1 YSRFAC
7 RYLARVLNVPGLA
20 ADTQKRGE
28 RSNRR
33 LFKIQ
38 ELTMLWAVR
47 GTLDN
52 GEDVSIVVEAESQAE
67 AECFGLKRSIPVAVV
82 HPATREDVAS
92 AKLAKM
98 LWRYTPEE
106 KYRCF
111 GRSLGKLELTFLV
124 VLGLG

>member
-1 YSRFAC
+1 
-7 RYLARVLNVPGLA
+7 
-20 ADTQKRGE
+20 
-28 RSNRR
+28 
-33 LFKIQ
+33 
-38 ELTMLWAVR
+38 MLWAVR

-82 HPATREDVAS
+82 HPATRDDIMA
-92 AKLAKM
+92 AKTAKM

-106 KYRCF
+106 KYLCF

-124 VLGLG
+124 VLALGTVLLNLRSSHVALPFGKTLVKHTR